1 MPFAIKQG
9 YSLLSF
15 DFSACGKST
24 GDIVTLGVREENDI
38 EAAVDWAEQTNKY
51 NKCILWGRSMGSVA
65 SLLYMART
73 QNPFI

>member
-38 EAAVDWAEQTNKY
+38 EAAVDWA
-51 NKCILWGRSMGSVA
+51 
-65 SLLYMART
+65 
-73 QNPFI
+73 